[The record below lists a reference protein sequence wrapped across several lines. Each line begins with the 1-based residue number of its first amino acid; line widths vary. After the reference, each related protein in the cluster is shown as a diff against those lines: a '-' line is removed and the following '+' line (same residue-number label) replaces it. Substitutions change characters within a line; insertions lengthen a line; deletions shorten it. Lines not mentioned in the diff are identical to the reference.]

1 LIPVSSRLSRPAP
14 RCYTGRVGE
23 PRKERIVSKSDK
35 DGGKMTA
42 EAASRIQSAA
52 AKNPESSSAKSGFA
66 PRAQSSAAKDGGKK

>member
-1 LIPVSSRLSRPAP
+1 M
-14 RCYTGRVGE
+14 
-23 PRKERIVSKSDK
+23 SKSDK